1 MCCIFIIVEY
11 PEERV
16 AAFTRVLCGARQ
28 LFVTL
33 WPWTLHYRGGSKGMS
48 GSNVNNY
55 MHTCHEESMFES
67 ALQMN
72 NDILLLLNDNYS
84 PKDNENNCRY

>member
-1 MCCIFIIVEY
+1 
-11 PEERV
+11 
-16 AAFTRVLCGARQ
+16 
-28 LFVTL
+28 
-33 WPWTLHYRGGSKGMS
+33 MS

-55 MHTCHEESMFES
+55 MRTCHEESMFES

-84 PKDNENNCRY
+84 PKDNENNCRYQIHFKCTLYTNILQQPVNVHMHLTNEMVYQ